1 MIRDLAIMVME
12 IADVDMKIVNGEG
25 YALGYNSK
33 RKLSAELVIPKEYKC
48 CYKALDLIEELYG
61 INIEHNEVSDSIFAI
76 AHEIGHYMELANKSK
91 LARLI
96 HSIRTAKV
104 EKAKDNAYEELMKL
118 EFKLYC
124 EGKEDKELVESK
136 RHECDISYRLLP
148 SEAFADKWAIEFI
161 KANFPELIV
170 G

>member
-12 IADVDMKIVNGEG
+12 IADVDMKIVVGEG

-33 RKLSAELVIPKEYKC
+33 GKLSAELVIPKEYKC
-48 CYKALDLIEELYG
+48 YYNALDLIEELYG
-61 INIEHNEVSDSIFAI
+61 INIERSEVSDSIFAI
-76 AHEIGHYMELANKSK
+76 AHEIGHYMEVANKRS

-96 HSIRTAKV
+96 HSVRTAKV
-104 EKAKDNAYEELMKL
+104 EKAVDNAYAELMKL

-124 EGKEDKELVESK
+124 EGKEDEELVESK
-136 RHECDISYRLLP
+136 RHECDIAYRLSP
-148 SEAFADKWAIEFI
+148 SEVFADKWAIEFI